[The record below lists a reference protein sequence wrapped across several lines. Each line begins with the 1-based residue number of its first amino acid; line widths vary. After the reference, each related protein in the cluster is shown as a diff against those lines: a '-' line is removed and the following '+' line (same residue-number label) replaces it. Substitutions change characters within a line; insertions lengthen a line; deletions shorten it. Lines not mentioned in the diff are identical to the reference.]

1 MLNGLWKNP
10 PIVERDFIQVIQR
23 LLGGDA
29 PPNKVQEVKNESY
42 INLQVLQ
49 RNESM
54 RLFAPNPNAPDKK
67 LVYEIIL
74 ERPHSETINTSYSL
88 YRAATQAAAEEK
100 FEAFHQRLPELVK
113 IVREMYNINGL
124 QKLCDVLIEN
134 PSWSLAHVV
143 AFYNLTDYVS
153 NPSIIDFLD
162 YAEYSDMMTPLQIAV
177 KANNIEFVKV
187 LVQSNQ
193 CNLEHLDKNSNSVF
207 HFAASTTKEM
217 INLLTAKSTSNLNHC
232 NTDGYTPLHLA
243 CLADKPDCVKA
254 LLLAGA
260 DTNKMARGAGTSYSK
275 SIPSKPSST
284 GNVAD
289 FLVSNP
295 NKLFTQD
302 MKHGGTPLHW
312 SSSRE
317 VLNSLIERGC
327 DVNLVNFNGQTPLH
341 VMVARDRLE
350 CVVALLA
357 HDADIDVV
365 DNSGNTPLH
374 IAVEKKLIPIVQC
387 LVVFGADFNK
397 PNKDGKTPRHMVGKD
412 DNGSKDSMILY
423 ILHSVGAKRCPEKG
437 TSKCPP
443 GCAAGG
449 TYNGIPPAQPETSEQ
464 REHIQQLLSHTT
476 TKSHRNSV
484 PSLISSTI
492 RATIPEERERR
503 EVKTIDVSQER
514 KGASMMDALLSM
526 FMNKVEAASKPTSP
540 TSTTSSLKGGMNLL
554 GDFDVGDEPMLTD
567 EICGAQT
574 SKSPTGESS
583 TGGGPRT
590 ESRPRSACEP
600 GTSGESYGGRGRL
613 LCLDGG
619 GIRGLVL
626 AQMLLE
632 IENLAQTPIVHLFDW
647 IAGTSTGGI
656 LALALGCGKTMKQCM
671 CLYLRMK
678 DQAFVGSRPYPSDP
692 LETVL
697 KEQLGEFTVMS
708 DIKHP
713 RLMVTGVMADR
724 KPVNLHL
731 FRNYEAASDIL
742 SIVTPSNNRGQPPPP
757 PSEQLVWRAARATG
771 AAPSYFR
778 AFGRFLDGGLIANN
792 PTLDAITEI
801 HELNAALHYSGRASE
816 AVPVSV
822 VVSLGTGLTPVVDLK
837 EIDVFRP
844 DSIWD
849 TAKLAYGISTISTL
863 LVDQATASDGRVV
876 DRARA
881 WCSMIGVPYFRFN
894 PQMSVDIAMDEK
906 IDEPLINMLWEA
918 KAYMHS
924 NRKQVIELINL
935 LK

>member
-1 MLNGLWKNP
+1 M
-10 PIVERDFIQVIQR
+10 IR
-23 LLGGDA
+23 
-29 PPNKVQEVKNESY
+29 
-42 INLQVLQ
+42 
-49 RNESM
+49 
-54 RLFAPNPNAPDKK
+54 
-67 LVYEIIL
+67 
-74 ERPHSETINTSYSL
+74 
-88 YRAATQAAAEEK
+88 
-100 FEAFHQRLPELVK
+100 EL
-113 IVREMYNINGL
+113 YNINGL
-124 QKLCDVLIEN
+124 QKLCDTLIEH
-134 PSWSLAHVV
+134 PSWSLAHII
-143 AFYNLTDYVS
+143 AHFNLTDYIS
-153 NPSIIDFLD
+153 NPKIIESIDD
-162 YAEYSDMMTPLQIAV
+162 PDHAELLTPLQIATKAGNIEMV
-177 KANNIEFVKV
+177 KALIPISKI
-187 LVQSNQ
+187 
-193 CNLEHLDKNSNSVF
+193 EHLDNNSNSVF
-207 HFAASTTKEM
+207 HYAASTTKEM
-217 INLLTAKSTSNLNHC
+217 INLLTAKSTANLNHC
-232 NTDGYTPLHLA
+232 NADGYTPLHLA
-243 CLADKPDCVKA
+243 CLSDKPDCVKA

-260 DTNKMARGAGTSYSK
+260 DTNKMARCASNAYNK
-275 SIPSKPSST
+275 AAISKPYSS

-327 DVNLVNFNGQTPLH
+327 DVNLVNFNGQSPLH
-341 VMVARDRLE
+341 VMVSRDRLE

-357 HDADIDVV
+357 HEAEIDVV

-387 LVVFGADFNK
+387 LVVFGADINK
-397 PNKDGKTPRHMVGKD
+397 PNKEGKTPRHMVGKD
-412 DNGSKDSMILY
+412 DSGSKDAMILY
-423 ILHSVGAKRCPEKG
+423 ILHSVGAKRCLENG
-437 TSKCPP
+437 SSKCPP
-443 GCAAGG
+443 GCSAKGN
-449 TYNGIPPAQPETSEQ
+449 YNGIPPAQPETSEQ
-464 REHIQQLLSHTT
+464 REHIHHVLASSSRSQ
-476 TKSHRNSV
+476 RNSI
-484 PSLISSTI
+484 PSLITNTI
-492 RATIPEERERR
+492 KTVREEREALREIKE
-503 EVKTIDVSQER
+503 EVKTVDVSQER

-526 FMNKVEAASKPTSP
+526 FTNKVEAASKDSGSGSSKASP
-540 TSTTSSLKGGMNLL
+540 TGKNSI
-554 GDFDVGDEPMLTD
+554 DVGDEPML
-567 EICGAQT
+567 EE
-574 SKSPTGESS
+574 PTVHESS
-583 TGGGPRT
+583 CP
-590 ESRPRSACEP
+590 PP
-600 GTSGESYGGRGRL
+600 DSGEWHGRGRL

-632 IENLAQTPIVHLFDW
+632 IENLSQTPINHLFDW

-678 DQAFVGSRPYPSDP
+678 DQAFVGSRPYPSDL

-713 RLMVTGVMADR
+713 KLMVTGVMADR
-724 KPVNLHL
+724 KPVDLHL
-731 FRNYEAASDIL
+731 FRNYKCASDIL
-742 SIVTPSNNRGQPPPP
+742 GIATPSNSRRQPPPP
-757 PSEQLVWRAARATG
+757 PEDQLVWRAGRATG

-792 PTLDAITEI
+792 PTLDAMTEI
-801 HELNAALHYSGRASE
+801 HEYNMALRSIGRE
-816 AVPVSV
+816 AEATPISI
-822 VVSLGTGLTPVVDLK
+822 VVSLGTGLIPVTELK

-849 TAKLAYGISTISTL
+849 TAKLAYGISAIGNL

-881 WCSMIGVPYFRFN
+881 WCSMIGVPYYRFN

-906 IDEPLINMLWEA
+906 IDEPLINMLWEV
-918 KAYMHS
+918 KAYMYA
-924 NRKQVIELINL
+924 NRRKVIEMINH